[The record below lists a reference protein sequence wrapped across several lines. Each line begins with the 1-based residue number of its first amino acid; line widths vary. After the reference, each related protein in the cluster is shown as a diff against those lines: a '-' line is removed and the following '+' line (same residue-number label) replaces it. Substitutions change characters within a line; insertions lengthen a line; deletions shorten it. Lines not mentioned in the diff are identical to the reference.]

1 MSDHRRDIEP
11 DEVLDPAEPFDARQA
26 AMHGLLHVFYA
37 GSPTEEKDRADRI
50 LEVISRHE
58 RAALADALARQAESL
73 RAELEHRAAQH
84 APPLERDLGQWH
96 PTRPAGPE
104 MFRSAG
110 HSPRQRRHFVFAVTA
125 LALLAVGTL
134 AWQAHLRRDRP
145 SSPPVPVAQ
154 GLAGPRERDVQ
165 RVRLASGQTRE
176 LALGDLGSI
185 LVQGPADLDLLGTSR
200 ARLRQGRIRVRIT
213 PETGRGFMVQTPRAD
228 VIDLGTEFGVDV
240 AAGSDDT
247 GVVVF
252 EGAVDM
258 AVDGDGARAG
268 LQVEH
273 LSEGDGVIVRDAGQL
288 ERLMSIVTGTEDWT
302 FQQTS
307 EASAHGAGPVIA
319 HVRDNLSVS
328 QSKKAYQIVPGGLR
342 EDARSYADRP
352 RHEWNGL
359 DENGMPERLI
369 GADYV
374 RTFLDTRSRKDI
386 RIYVRLARP
395 ARLFVFLDRRV
406 DPPRWLR
413 RDFRETGEQIGLDK
427 GPYRIRQNVY
437 ATFERG
443 IGAGISVD
451 HVFSVWERLVE
462 QPGEVELGPNPG
474 GSGSAMYGIAAVALD
489 RPGGGRATVAP
500 GVSGTRPAGE

>member
-1 MSDHRRDIEP
+1 VSDHRRDIEP

-84 APPLERDLGQWH
+84 APPLERDLGRWD
-96 PTRPAGPE
+96 PARPAGHDQ
-104 MFRSAG
+104 FRTAVS
-110 HSPRQRRHFVFAVTA
+110 SPRQRRHFAFVVTA
-125 LALLAVGTL
+125 LVLLVVGAF
-134 AWQAHLRRDRP
+134 AWQNPLRRNRP
-145 SSPPVPVAQ
+145 SPPARSAQ
-154 GLAGPRERDVQ
+154 GPETQRERGFQ
-165 RVRLASGQTRE
+165 HVRLASGQMRE

-185 LVQGPADLDLLGTSR
+185 MVQGPADLDLLGTSR

-213 PETGRGFMVQTPRAD
+213 SETGRGFMVQTPRAD
-228 VIDLGTEFGVDV
+228 VIDLGTEFGVEV
-240 AAGSDDT
+240 APGSDDT

-258 AVDGDGARAG
+258 AVDGDGSRAG

-273 LSEGDGVIVRDAGQL
+273 LSEGDGVVIRGAGQL
-288 ERLMSIVTGTEDWT
+288 DRLMSIVTGTTDWT
-302 FQQTS
+302 YQQTS
-307 EASAHGAGPVIA
+307 EASAHGAGPIIA
-319 HVRDNLSVS
+319 DVRDNLSVS

-342 EDARSYADRP
+342 EDARCYADRP

-374 RTFLDTRSRKDI
+374 RTFESTRSRKDI

-395 ARLFVFLDRRV
+395 ARLFVFLDRRI

-413 RDFRETGEQIGLDK
+413 RDFRETGERIGLDK
-427 GPYRIRQNVY
+427 GPYRIRKNVH

-451 HVFSVWERLVE
+451 HIFSVWERLVE